1 MEESK
6 NKELK
11 VKSFRVT
18 EETFDKFKKIASDE
32 FGNQGQCLDALISLY
47 EMENSKSTLIER
59 KLEIESFQDY
69 LNKINQLF
77 LTSLQMSED
86 AGKRAE
92 EAFIKKL
99 SIKDTTIERLQR
111 REEDFIEREKKLKDE
126 LRKLKKDSE
135 ENLENIK
142 NLENDKS
149 TLSQLVA
156 RNYELLEKNKE
167 EIANLKSLEVLK
179 EENEK
184 LKLSLEEALKVK
196 NECENKIKSFE
207 LEKLSFGDKIEFYL
221 EKEKNYKEEV
231 ESYKKL
237 VEAMRK
243 EHNKELE
250 LLEDKYFKMIEKES
264 RRLENAFEGRLN
276 LEKRSLELDI
286 KTLKHEKAVLES
298 KLNN

>member
-142 NLENDKS
+142 NLEKDKS

-250 LLEDKYFKMIEKES
+250 LLEDKYSKMIEKES
-264 RRLENAFEGRLN
+264 RRLESAFEGRLN

>member
-142 NLENDKS
+142 NLEKDKS

-250 LLEDKYFKMIEKES
+250 LLEDKYSKMIEKES
-264 RRLENAFEGRLN
+264 RKLESAFEGRLN

>member
-142 NLENDKS
+142 NLEKDKS

-231 ESYKKL
+231 ESYKKF

-250 LLEDKYFKMIEKES
+250 LLEDKYSKMIEKES
-264 RRLENAFEGRLN
+264 RKLESAFEDRLD
-276 LEKRSLELDI
+276 LEKRSLELEI

>member
-142 NLENDKS
+142 NLEKDKS

-250 LLEDKYFKMIEKES
+250 LLEDKYIKMIEKES